1 VEAVADRLVEVLVND
16 AGVGGRGRFATER
29 QLAADLAM
37 IQLNVTTLVEL
48 TGLLLPSMLERD
60 RGGILNVG
68 SIAGLLAGPWAGGL
82 QRHQGLP
89 EVIQSGSQ
97 RGDAQ
102 YRRTRHRFVPWPG
115 GQRIREG
122 CRLSATHI
130 EKSADESFVR
140 RSGGRRWMAG
150 VGCEQAGC
158 GARSTDAGLQSLRV
172 LPWQVIARAS
182 PGRHAVGR
190 RLERIHAYAYFA

>member
-1 VEAVADRLVEVLVND
+1 MTPEL
-16 AGVGGRGRFATER
+16 AGVGRFATER

-48 TGLLLPSMLERD
+48 HRAAAAGHVGARSRRDLECRLHRGLP
-60 RGGILNVG
+60 
-68 SIAGLLAGPWAGGL
+68 AGPWAGGL
-82 QRHQGLP
+82 QRHQRLP

-102 YRRTRHRFVPWPG
+102 HWRTRHRFVPWPG
-115 GQRIREG
+115 GHRIREG

-140 RSGGRRWMAG
+140 RSGGAAG
-150 VGCEQAGC
+150 WQGLAAGKPVVVPDLLT
-158 GARSTDAGLQSLRV
+158 RIRLQSLRV
-172 LPWQVIARAS
+172 LPWQMIARAS
-182 PGRHAVGR
+182 QSRHRGGR
-190 RLERIHAYAYFA
+190 